1 MFHVETTRETS
12 IPRHEIFKVPSMST
26 GDTGSSSSKPNE
38 SPSASLPEG
47 DAEARHSELQPFDAE
62 TEDLSESNLDHD
74 PEMDS
79 VDSPESELASDVEG
93 ETELRVPESIV
104 EGLESASAG
113 EDHSEFVPEDAN
125 SEQEDDEDRALTTPT
140 PAKTSG
146 GRGESQ
152 RALSVLSARGFRMK
166 MVRWRRQLA
175 QITAFEPILMEEDDN
190 ALRKRSLALRYRAM
204 AGEKLGSLLPEAYA
218 LVRESGRRFLSMRH
232 YDVQLVG
239 GISLFEGCIAEMQT
253 GEGKTLTA
261 TLPMYLHSL
270 VGKGAHLATVNDYLA
285 KRDAEWMR
293 PLYERLGLTVGVIQ
307 TPDDQGARRKS
318 YSSDITYGTA
328 KEFGFDF
335 LRDRLLLRAQN
346 RVETEM
352 LGDGGG
358 GFSGSGDKVVMRGMH
373 FCLVDE
379 ADSILIDEAR
389 TPLIIGSIEDTV
401 RDQIVE
407 TYVWASKNAPEYEK
421 EEHYTIDPET
431 KQYELTA
438 RGRQRVRAL
447 PKQDL
452 VRTMGLVDLYE
463 YTERAIKV
471 HEEFL
476 LDRQYVVRPGEKG
489 TDEIVIV
496 DEFTGRLAE
505 GRKWR
510 DGIHQAI
517 EAKEGLEISVP
528 TGQAAR
534 ITVQDLFLRYPY
546 LAGMTGTAASSAG
559 ELRRIYRTP
568 VIRVPTNRP
577 PQRIQLPDRVF
588 GSMVSKF
595 EAIVEEIQ
603 HYHSEGRPVLIGTR
617 SIDKSEL
624 LSRMLDDVG
633 IQHQVLNANNVE
645 QEAEIVADAGGRGR
659 VTVATNMAGR
669 GTDVKLDPEVEHD
682 GGMHVICTEL
692 HDAARIDRQ
701 LIGRCGRQGD
711 RGSYRQYLSL
721 DDDIL
726 KGGLGP
732 KRADRLKEQ
741 GSKVE
746 GSIDQY
752 AKLFRKAQLK
762 VEKKHFRDRMV
773 LLHHE
778 KERKKM
784 QREIGQDPYLDTP
797 D

>member
-1 MFHVETTRETS
+1 MPDSPV
-12 IPRHEIFKVPSMST
+12 
-26 GDTGSSSSKPNE
+26 
-38 SPSASLPEG
+38 SPS
-47 DAEARHSELQPFDAE
+47 
-62 TEDLSESNLDHD
+62 
-74 PEMDS
+74 
-79 VDSPESELASDVEG
+79 SPESPTEADATDVSDVAAIAAAASAVAG
-93 ETELRVPESIV
+93 ELIAPETQTELTAPAVADGDDGAPEGPARTIAPERFQTGAKSVSLFSGFKTPKMLRWMRILD
-104 EGLESASAG
+104 EIAG
-113 EDHSEFVPEDAN
+113 WE
-125 SEQEDDEDRALTTPT
+125 PT
-140 PAKTSG
+140 LQKDTDT
-146 GRGESQ
+146 E
-152 RALSVLSARGFRMK
+152 LK
-166 MVRWRRQLA
+166 
-175 QITAFEPILMEEDDN
+175 
-190 ALRKRSLALRYRAM
+190 KRSLALRYRAM
-204 AGEKLGSLLPEAYA
+204 AGEKLAKLLPEGYA
-218 LVRESGRRFLSMRH
+218 LVREAGRRALGMRH
-232 YDVQLVG
+232 YDVQMIG
-239 GISLFEGCIAEMQT
+239 AISLFEGSIAEMQT

-261 TLPMYLHSL
+261 TLPLYIHSL

-285 KRDAEWMR
+285 KRDAEWMM
-293 PLYERLGLTVGVIQ
+293 PIFHKLGVSVGIIQ
-307 TPDDQGARRKS
+307 TSDDQGSRRKS

-346 RVETEM
+346 RIQTEM

-358 GFSGSGDKVVMRGMH
+358 GFSDSGDKPVMRGMH

-407 TYVWASKNAPEYEK
+407 TYRWASSVAPEYLED
-421 EEHYTIDPET
+421 EHYTIDPDT

-438 RGRQRVRAL
+438 RGRQKVRSL
-447 PKQDL
+447 PKSDL

-463 YTERAIKV
+463 YTERSIKV
-471 HEEFL
+471 HKEFL
-476 LDRQYVVRPGEKG
+476 LDRQYVVRPGDKG
-489 TDEIVIV
+489 ENEIVIV

-517 EAKEGLEISVP
+517 EAKEGLDISVP

-534 ITVQDLFLRYPY
+534 ITVQDLFLRYNH
-546 LAGMTGTAASSAG
+546 LAGMTGTAATSAG

-568 VIRVPTNRP
+568 VLRVPTNRP
-577 PQRIQLPDRVF
+577 PKRKQLSDRVF
-588 GSMVSKF
+588 GRLDSKF
-595 EAIVEEIQ
+595 RAIVDEVQEI
-603 HYHSEGRPVLIGTR
+603 HATGRPVLIGTR
-617 SIDKSEL
+617 SIDKSEI
-624 LSRMLDDVG
+624 LSRLLNELG
-633 IQHQVLNANNVE
+633 IEHEVLNANNVE
-645 QEAEIVADAGGRGR
+645 REAEIVADAGGLGR

-669 GTDVKLDPEVEHD
+669 GTDIKLSDEIVGL

-711 RGSYRQYLSL
+711 PGSYRQYLSL

-732 KRADRLKEQ
+732 DKADKLKSR
-741 GSKVE
+741 GANLE
-746 GSIDQY
+746 GSVDSY
-752 AKLFRKAQLK
+752 AKLFRKAQRK

>member
-1 MFHVETTRETS
+1 MKIETPE
-12 IPRHEIFKVPSMST
+12 EIEPPEELE
-26 GDTGSSSSKPNE
+26 SSQ
-38 SPSASLPEG
+38 L
-47 DAEARHSELQPFDAE
+47 DMMQEL
-62 TEDLSESNLDHD
+62 
-74 PEMDS
+74 
-79 VDSPESELASDVEG
+79 SDVPVNQLPAAEKAIAPD
-93 ETELRVPESIV
+93 TVSSPV
-104 EGLESASAG
+104 EIEASNKRIFSAISR
-113 EDHSEFVPEDAN
+113 
-125 SEQEDDEDRALTTPT
+125 Q
-140 PAKTSG
+140 
-146 GRGESQ
+146 
-152 RALSVLSARGFRMK
+152 GFRPK

-175 QITAFEPILMEEDDN
+175 QINALEATLQQEDD
-190 ALRKRSLALRYRAM
+190 ASLRKRSLALRYRAM
-204 AGEKLGSLLPEAYA
+204 AGEKLPTLLPESYA
-218 LVRESGRRFLSMRH
+218 LVREAGRRTLSMRH
-232 YDVQLVG
+232 YDVQIVG
-239 GISLFEGCIAEMQT
+239 GIALFEGNIAEMQT

-261 TLPMYLHSL
+261 TLPLYLHSL

-293 PLYERLGLTVGVIQ
+293 PVYEILGLSVGIIQ
-307 TPDDQGARRKS
+307 TADDQGARRIA
-318 YSSDITYGTA
+318 YAAPVTYGTA

-346 RVETEM
+346 RLQTEM

-358 GFSGSGDKVVMRGMH
+358 GFSGSGDQPVMRGMH

-401 RDQIVE
+401 RDQIVQ
-407 TYVWASKNAPEYEK
+407 TYRWAAKHAEEYEID
-421 EEHYTIDPET
+421 EHFTIDDDT

-438 RGRQRVRAL
+438 RGRQKVRSL
-447 PKQDL
+447 PKTDL

-471 HEEFL
+471 FREFL
-476 LDRQYVVRPGEKG
+476 LDRQYVVRPNDKG
-489 TDEIVIV
+489 IEEIVIV

-517 EAKEGLEISVP
+517 EAKEMIEISVP

-534 ITVQDLFLRYPY
+534 ITVQDLFLRYRH
-546 LAGMTGTAASSAG
+546 LAGMTGTAATSAR
-559 ELRRIYRTP
+559 ELKRIYRTP

-577 PQRIQLPDRVF
+577 PRRQRLPDRVF
-588 GSMVSKF
+588 GSMMAKF
-595 EAIVEEIQ
+595 EAIVQEVQEQ
-603 HYHSEGRPVLIGTR
+603 HAAGRPVLIGTR
-617 SIDKSEL
+617 SIDKSEI
-624 LSRMLDDVG
+624 LSKMLSEIG
-633 IQHQVLNANNVE
+633 IEHQVLNANNVE
-645 QEAEIVADAGGRGR
+645 REAEIVADAGVKGH

-669 GTDVKLDPEVEHD
+669 GTDVKLAREVEAI

-711 RGSYRQYLSL
+711 QGSYRQYLSL

-726 KGGLGP
+726 KTGYGLNKFDQFKQRG
-732 KRADRLKEQ
+732 E
-741 GSKVE
+741 GIE
-746 GSIDQY
+746 GSVDQY
-752 AKLFRKAQLK
+752 AKLFRRAQRK
-762 VEKKHFRDRMV
+762 VERKHFRDRMV

>member
-1 MFHVETTRETS
+1 MTQQHNSQTNSEAETANS
-12 IPRHEIFKVPSMST
+12 ALPAST
-26 GDTGSSSSKPNE
+26 E
-38 SPSASLPEG
+38 SPSPNASLPGSTPTNSGNLEG
-47 DAEARHSELQPFDAE
+47 QPDSTK
-62 TEDLSESNLDHD
+62 TE
-74 PEMDS
+74 S
-79 VDSPESELASDVEG
+79 VDLEAQDKLPDSPVSPSSPESPTEADATDVSDVAAIAAAASAVAG
-93 ETELRVPESIV
+93 ELIAPETQTELTAPAVADGDDGAPEGPARTIAPERFQTGAKSVSLFSGFKTPKMLRWMRILD
-104 EGLESASAG
+104 EIAG
-113 EDHSEFVPEDAN
+113 WE
-125 SEQEDDEDRALTTPT
+125 PT
-140 PAKTSG
+140 LQKDTDT
-146 GRGESQ
+146 E
-152 RALSVLSARGFRMK
+152 LK
-166 MVRWRRQLA
+166 
-175 QITAFEPILMEEDDN
+175 
-190 ALRKRSLALRYRAM
+190 KRSLALRYRAM
-204 AGEKLGSLLPEAYA
+204 AGEKLAKLLPEGYA
-218 LVRESGRRFLSMRH
+218 LVREAGRRALGMRH
-232 YDVQLVG
+232 YDVQMIG
-239 GISLFEGCIAEMQT
+239 AISLFEGSIAEMQT

-261 TLPMYLHSL
+261 TLPLYIHSL

-285 KRDAEWMR
+285 KRDAEWMM
-293 PLYERLGLTVGVIQ
+293 PIFHKLGVSVGIIQ
-307 TPDDQGARRKS
+307 TSDDQGSRRKS

-346 RVETEM
+346 RIQTEM

-358 GFSGSGDKVVMRGMH
+358 GFSDSGDKPVMRGMH

-407 TYVWASKNAPEYEK
+407 TYRWASSVAPEYLED
-421 EEHYTIDPET
+421 EHYTIDPDT

-438 RGRQRVRAL
+438 RGRQKVRSL
-447 PKQDL
+447 PKSDL

-463 YTERAIKV
+463 YTERSIKV
-471 HEEFL
+471 HKEFL
-476 LDRQYVVRPGEKG
+476 LDRQYVVRPGDKG
-489 TDEIVIV
+489 ENEIVIV

-517 EAKEGLEISVP
+517 EAKEGLDISVP

-534 ITVQDLFLRYPY
+534 ITVQDLFLRYNH
-546 LAGMTGTAASSAG
+546 LAGMTGTAATSAG

-568 VIRVPTNRP
+568 VLRVPTNRP
-577 PQRIQLPDRVF
+577 PKRKQLSDRVF
-588 GSMVSKF
+588 GRLDSKF
-595 EAIVEEIQ
+595 RAIVDEVQEI
-603 HYHSEGRPVLIGTR
+603 HATGRPVLIGTR
-617 SIDKSEL
+617 SIDKSEI
-624 LSRMLDDVG
+624 LSRLLNELG
-633 IQHQVLNANNVE
+633 IEHEVLNANNVE
-645 QEAEIVADAGGRGR
+645 REAEIVADAGGLGR

-669 GTDVKLDPEVEHD
+669 GTDIKLSDEIVGL

-711 RGSYRQYLSL
+711 PGSYRQYLSL

-732 KRADRLKEQ
+732 DKADKLKSR
-741 GSKVE
+741 GANLE
-746 GSIDQY
+746 GSVDSY
-752 AKLFRKAQLK
+752 AKLFRKAQRK

>member
-1 MFHVETTRETS
+1 MS
-12 IPRHEIFKVPSMST
+12 IF
-26 GDTGSSSSKPNE
+26 
-38 SPSASLPEG
+38 
-47 DAEARHSELQPFDAE
+47 
-62 TEDLSESNLDHD
+62 
-74 PEMDS
+74 
-79 VDSPESELASDVEG
+79 
-93 ETELRVPESIV
+93 
-104 EGLESASAG
+104 
-113 EDHSEFVPEDAN
+113 
-125 SEQEDDEDRALTTPT
+125 
-140 PAKTSG
+140 SG
-146 GRGESQ
+146 G
-152 RALSVLSARGFRMK
+152 GFHPK
-166 MVRWRRQLA
+166 MVRWKRMLA
-175 QITAFEPILMEEDDN
+175 EIGELEPTLKPESDSD
-190 ALRKRSLALRYRAM
+190 LRKRSLALRYRAM
-204 AGEKLGSLLPEAYA
+204 AGEKLAKLLPEAYA
-218 LVRESGRRFLSMRH
+218 LVREAGRRALGMRH
-232 YDVQLVG
+232 YDVQMIG
-239 GISLFEGCIAEMQT
+239 GISLFESHIAEMQT

-261 TLPMYLHSL
+261 TLPLYLHSL

-285 KRDAEWMR
+285 KRDAEWMT
-293 PLYERLGLTVGVIQ
+293 PIYTMLGVSVGIIQ
-307 TPDDQGARRKS
+307 TPDDQGSRRKS
-318 YSSDITYGTA
+318 YGSAVTYGTA

-346 RVETEM
+346 RIQTEM

-358 GFSGSGDKVVMRGMH
+358 GFSDSGDKPVMRGMH

-407 TYVWASKNAPEYEK
+407 TYRWASEHAPEYELD
-421 EEHYTIDPET
+421 EHFTIDDDT

-438 RGRQRVRAL
+438 RGRQKVRAL
-447 PKQDL
+447 PKSNL

-463 YTERAIKV
+463 YTERAVKV
-471 HEEFL
+471 FREFL
-476 LDRQYVVRPGEKG
+476 LDRQYVVRPGDKG
-489 TDEIVIV
+489 VDEIVIV

-517 EAKEGLEISVP
+517 EAKENLEISVP

-534 ITVQDLFLRYPY
+534 ITVQDLFLRYNH
-546 LAGMTGTAASSAG
+546 LAGMTGTAATSAR

-568 VIRVPTNRP
+568 VLRVPTNRP
-577 PQRIQLPDRVF
+577 PQRKRLPDRVF
-588 GSMVSKF
+588 GSIDAKF
-595 EAIVEEIQ
+595 QAIVNEVKTIHET
-603 HYHSEGRPVLIGTR
+603 GRPVLIGTR
-617 SIDKSEL
+617 SIDKSEI
-624 LSRMLDDVG
+624 LSRMLQAIG
-633 IQHQVLNANNVE
+633 IEHQVLNANNVAM
-645 QEAEIVADAGGRGR
+645 EAEIVADAGQYGR

-669 GTDVKLDPEVEHD
+669 GTDIKLSDEIVD
-682 GGMHVICTEL
+682 LGGMHVICTEL

-711 RGSYRQYLSL
+711 PGSYRQYLSL

-732 KRADRLKEQ
+732 DKAEKLKARGENLT
-741 GSKVE
+741 GSVD
-746 GSIDQY
+746 SY
-752 AKLFRKAQLK
+752 AKLFGRAQRK

>member
-1 MFHVETTRETS
+1 
-12 IPRHEIFKVPSMST
+12 MSA
-26 GDTGSSSSKPNE
+26 GDTDPQTKAG
-38 SPSASLPEG
+38 
-47 DAEARHSELQPFDAE
+47 ELTTVSVGPDAE
-62 TEDLSESNLDHD
+62 TIL
-74 PEMDS
+74 PEREIAL
-79 VDSPESELASDVEG
+79 PEEVRSAEAA
-93 ETELRVPESIV
+93 SIV
-104 EGLESASAG
+104 VPKADPKPASAVG
-113 EDHSEFVPEDAN
+113 
-125 SEQEDDEDRALTTPT
+125 T
-140 PAKTSG
+140 G
-146 GRGESQ
+146 
-152 RALSVLSARGFRMK
+152 RALSILSARGFRGRMI
-166 MVRWRRQLA
+166 RWRRQLS
-175 QITAFEPILMEEDDN
+175 QINDLESTLQAEDE
-190 ALRKRSLALRYRAM
+190 ATLRKRSLALRYRAM
-204 AGEKLGSLLPEAYA
+204 AGEKLSTLLPEGYA
-218 LVRESGRRFLSMRH
+218 LVREAGRRSLAMRH
-232 YDVQLVG
+232 YDVQIVG
-239 GISLFEGCIAEMQT
+239 GIALFEGCIAEMQT

-261 TLPMYLHSL
+261 TLPLYLHSL
-270 VGKGAHLATVNDYLA
+270 LGKGAHLATVNDYLA

-293 PLYERLGLTVGVIQ
+293 PLFDLLGVSVGVIQ
-307 TPDDQGARRKS
+307 TPDDQGSRRTS
-318 YSSDITYGTA
+318 YAAAITYGTA

-346 RVETEM
+346 RLQTEM

-358 GFSGSGDKVVMRGMH
+358 GFSNSGDKIVMRGQY

-407 TYVWASKNAPEYEK
+407 TYRWAAEHAPEYEQ
-421 EEHYTIDPET
+421 EEHFTIDPDT

-438 RGRQRVRAL
+438 RGRQKVRSL
-447 PKQDL
+447 PKSDL
-452 VRTMGLVDLYE
+452 VRTMGLVDMYE
-463 YTERAIKV
+463 YTERSIKV
-471 HEEFL
+471 HREFL
-476 LDRQYVVRPGEKG
+476 LDRQYVVRPGDKG
-489 TDEIVIV
+489 IDEIVIV

-517 EAKEGLEISVP
+517 EAKEAIEISVP

-534 ITVQDLFLRYPY
+534 ITVQDLFLRYPH
-546 LAGMTGTAASSAG
+546 LAGMTGTAASSAR

-577 PQRIQLPDRVF
+577 PRRKQLPDRVF
-588 GSMVSKF
+588 GSMQSKF
-595 EAIVEEIQ
+595 EAIVNEIQ
-603 HYHSEGRPVLIGTR
+603 ELHAAGRPLLIGTR
-617 SIDKSEL
+617 SIDKSEI
-624 LSRMLDDVG
+624 LSRMLNEVG
-633 IQHQVLNANNVE
+633 IEHQVLNANNVA
-645 QEAEIVADAGGRGR
+645 QEAEIVAAAGGHGK

-669 GTDVKLDPEVEHD
+669 GTDVKLADGVEAN
-682 GGMHVICTEL
+682 GGMHVICTEF

-732 KRADRLKEQ
+732 NKADRLKEQ
-741 GSKVE
+741 GESIS
-746 GSIDQY
+746 GSVDRY
-752 AKLFRKAQLK
+752 ARLFRKAQRK
-762 VEKKHFRDRMV
+762 VERKHFRDRMI